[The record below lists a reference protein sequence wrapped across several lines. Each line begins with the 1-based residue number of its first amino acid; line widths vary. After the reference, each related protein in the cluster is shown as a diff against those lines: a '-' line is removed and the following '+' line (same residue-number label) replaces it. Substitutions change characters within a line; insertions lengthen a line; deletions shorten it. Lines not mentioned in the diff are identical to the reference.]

1 MELLNEQELQKI
13 SEKNWIQYGLAP
25 NGVNQLSN
33 TFQARKAE
41 AREEKRAIH
50 NTLKSEKAAWKVCCF
65 QAAFC
70 VRFMD
75 WLFIFMAFCA
85 TV

>member
-33 TFQARKAE
+33 TFQARKSE

-50 NTLKSEKAAWKVCCF
+50 NTLKSEKAALKESVKGQFGTELTKVLNRKT
-65 QAAFC
+65 QKI
-70 VRFMD
+70 
-75 WLFIFMAFCA
+75 WL
-85 TV
+85 